1 MSLISRN
8 RNASMS
14 FSRRQLLRRAVLAA
28 ASGAA
33 LHAIAGPAIAADPTT
48 QADSPAPPPGAIDA
62 HVHVWTP
69 DVKRYP
75 LAAGFTLADMQPPS
89 FTPAQLLAEARPAGV
104 SRVVLIQMNFYGF
117 DNRYM
122 LDAIRDFPGVFS
134 GVATIDEQATGLRET
149 MRKLKGQGV
158 RGFRIHPGK
167 LPVEGW
173 LFNPAM
179 ESFWKLGADEHLAM
193 CALVNP
199 EALEPIDRMCARYPQ
214 TPVVI
219 DHFARIGVDGTVRE
233 ADVERLCRLARH
245 PSTYVK
251 VSAYYALGKKQTPY
265 TDLGPMIQRLL
276 AAFGR
281 ERLMWATDCPYQVQG
296 GHTYRDSIE
305 LIRSRLDFLTPL
317 DKQWLLEKTAQ
328 RVFFA

>member
-1 MSLISRN
+1 
-8 RNASMS
+8 
-14 FSRRQLLRRAVLAA
+14 
-28 ASGAA
+28 
-33 LHAIAGPAIAADPTT
+33 
-48 QADSPAPPPGAIDA
+48 
-62 HVHVWTP
+62 
-69 DVKRYP
+69 
-75 LAAGFTLADMQPPS
+75 MQPPS
-89 FTPAQLLAEARPAGV
+89 FTPDQLLAEARPAGV
-104 SRVVLIQMNFYGF
+104 SRVVLIQMNFYEF

-134 GVATIDEQATGLRET
+134 GVATIDEQAVGLRDT

-179 ESFWKLGADEHLAM
+179 ESFWKLGADENLAM

-199 EALEPIDRMCARYPQ
+199 EALEHIDRMCVRYPK

-219 DHFARIGVDGTVRE
+219 DHFARIGIDGTVRD

-245 PSTYVK
+245 PQSFVK
-251 VSAYYALGKKQTPY
+251 VSAYYALGKKQAPY
-265 TDLGPMIQRLL
+265 TDLGPMIKRLL

-305 LIRSRLDFLTPL
+305 LIRGRLDFLTSL

>member
-1 MSLISRN
+1 MPRIAQDRY
-8 RNASMS
+8 ASIG
-14 FSRRQLLRRAVLAA
+14 FSRRQLLRRAALLATG
-28 ASGAA
+28 GAA
-33 LHAIAGPAIAADPTT
+33 LHAAAEPGISAEPDAADVP
-48 QADSPAPPPGAIDA
+48 PPPPGAIDA

-75 LAAGFTLADMQPPS
+75 LAKGFSVADMQPPS
-89 FTPAQLLAEARPAGV
+89 FTPDQLLAEARPAGV

-117 DNRYM
+117 DNSYM
-122 LDAIRDFPGVFS
+122 LEAIRDYPGVFS
-134 GVATIDEQATGLRET
+134 GVATIDEQAPGLHET
-149 MRKLKGQGV
+149 MLKLKGQGV

-173 LFNPAM
+173 LFNSAM
-179 ESFWKLGADEHLAM
+179 ESFWKLGADENLAM

-199 EALEPIDRMCARYPQ
+199 EALEPIDRMCARFPK

-219 DHFARIGVDGTVRE
+219 DHFARIGVDGTVRD
-233 ADVERLCRLARH
+233 ADVERLCHLARH
-245 PSTYVK
+245 PNTFVK
-251 VSAYYALGKKQTPY
+251 VSAYYALGKKQAPY